1 MSVLTLPQ
9 SSKSVVVTC
18 FAVQSV
24 ALYAVANHQHRSL
37 WLSVVAFFAGGF
49 LTDLISGLF
58 HFSFDYV
65 WPPRTPIMGP
75 ISVEF
80 QQHHEEPTLDPS
92 AVVSNFT
99 RGAYGALPIAIVT
112 WIAVEM
118 SADSAA
124 SFLGTATLMATS
136 LWMLGFHQIHSYAHM
151 GSRLSPEEFNRAVI
165 EINQLPS
172 RQQKEEFAK
181 VFESLGIPKFIRLLQ
196 RCRLFLRPEVHWQH
210 HISFESDF
218 SSVNGWSDPL
228 MNLLYRP
235 VARRKK
241 ATRVSSSND
250 LTIDPMTRPT
260 GRKMEELNETT
271 RISLS

>member
-1 MSVLTLPQ
+1 MKVLTLPQ
-9 SSKSVVVTC
+9 SSRSVVVTC
-18 FAVQSV
+18 FAVQAG
-24 ALYAVANHQHRSL
+24 ALYAVASHDHRSL
-37 WLSVVAFFAGGF
+37 WLSVIAFFAGGF

-92 AVVSNFT
+92 AVVSNLT
-99 RGAYGALPIAIVT
+99 RGAYGALPIAIIT
-112 WIAVEM
+112 WVVVEL
-118 SADSAA
+118 SANSAA
-124 SFLGTATLMATS
+124 SFLAAATLMATS

-151 GSRLSPEEFNRAVI
+151 GSRLSPEEFNRAVV
-165 EINQLPS
+165 EINQLPA
-172 RQQKEEFAK
+172 RQQQQEFAK
-181 VFESLGIPKFIRLLQ
+181 VFKSIGIPGFVRLLQ

-241 ATRVSSSND
+241 ARRLAVPSSSSINHVTGSHF
-250 LTIDPMTRPT
+250 LEETRF
-260 GRKMEELNETT
+260 L
-271 RISLS
+271 

>member
-1 MSVLTLPQ
+1 MRVLTLPQ
-9 SSKSVVVTC
+9 SSRSVVVTC
-18 FAVQSV
+18 FVVQAV
-24 ALYAVANHQHRSL
+24 ALYAVFSHYRVSL
-37 WLSVVAFFAGGF
+37 WLSVIAFFAGGF

-92 AVVSNFT
+92 AIVSNLT
-99 RGAYGALPIAIVT
+99 RGAYGALPIAIIT
-112 WIAVEM
+112 LIFVEL
-118 SADSAA
+118 SASTAA
-124 SFLGTATLMATS
+124 SFLAAATLMATS

-151 GSRLSPEEFNRAVI
+151 GSQLSPEEFNRAVV
-165 EINQLPS
+165 EINQLS
-172 RQQKEEFAK
+172 AKRQQKQEFAK
-181 VFESLGIPKFIRLLQ
+181 IFESIGIPKSIRLLQ

-210 HISFESDF
+210 HISFESEF

-241 ATRVSSSND
+241 AK
-250 LTIDPMTRPT
+250 LI
-260 GRKMEELNETT
+260 K
-271 RISLS
+271 SL

>member
-1 MSVLTLPQ
+1 MAVLSLPQ
-9 SSKSVVVTC
+9 SSRAVVVTC
-18 FAVQSV
+18 IAMQ
-24 ALYAVANHQHRSL
+24 ALALCTVVNHNHRSL
-37 WLSVVAFFAGGF
+37 WLLVIAFFVGGF

-65 WPPRTPIMGP
+65 WPPCTPIMGP

-92 AVVSNFT
+92 AVVSNLT
-99 RGAYGALPIAIVT
+99 RGAYGALPIAIIT
-112 WIAVEM
+112 WVVVKA
-118 SADSAA
+118 SADSSA
-124 SFLGTATLMATS
+124 SFLAVAILMATS

-151 GSRLSPEEFNRAVI
+151 GSQLSPEEFNRAVV

-172 RQQKEEFAK
+172 RQQQKKEFAK
-181 VFESLGIPKFIRLLQ
+181 LFQSVGIPRFVRFLQ
-196 RCRLFLRPEVHWQH
+196 RCRLFLRPEVHWRH

-241 ATRVSSSND
+241 AKRLAMPASNSI
-250 LTIDPMTRPT
+250 LPPRAA
-260 GRKMEELNETT
+260 
-271 RISLS
+271 

>member
-1 MSVLTLPQ
+1 MRVLTLPK
-9 SSKSVVVTC
+9 SSRFVIVTC
-18 FAVQSV
+18 FAVQAV
-24 ALYAVANHQHRSL
+24 ALYAVVSHAYRSL
-37 WLSVVAFFAGGF
+37 WICVVAFFAGGY

-92 AVVSNFT
+92 AIVSNLT
-99 RGAYGALPIAIVT
+99 RGAYGALPIAIITLVF
-112 WIAVEM
+112 IEL
-118 SADSAA
+118 SANSTA
-124 SFLGTATLMATS
+124 SFLVAATLMATS

-151 GSRLSPEEFNRAVI
+151 GSQLSPEEFNRAVV
-165 EINQLPS
+165 EINQLPAK
-172 RQQKEEFAK
+172 QQQQEFARI
-181 VFESLGIPKFIRLLQ
+181 FESLGIPKFIRLLQ
-196 RCRLFLRPEVHWQH
+196 RSRLFLRPEVHWQH

-241 ATRVSSSND
+241 ARRCHTAGS
-250 LTIDPMTRPT
+250 
-260 GRKMEELNETT
+260 LNAT
-271 RISLS
+271 